1 MVIAGAAT
9 LVAAAVLAAIVTSSG
24 GGAGGPPVREY
35 LTAVE
40 KICAEYGAR
49 LDEIRPP
56 TDLSSPGAVVES
68 LQQALPVLVEQRD
81 EVRALE
87 EPGSLRG
94 KLARFF
100 ELTDRSLAE
109 LRRALAAAMERALY
123 PMAVALTDFGEV
135 RDEAKVV
142 AREIGF
148 HC

>member
-1 MVIAGAAT
+1 MVIAGATILIAAG
-9 LVAAAVLAAIVTSSG
+9 VAAAIVTGSV
-24 GGAGGPPVREY
+24 GGADGPPVSEY
-35 LTAVE
+35 LTEVE
-40 KICAEYGAR
+40 KICAEYGAK

-68 LQQALPVLVEQRD
+68 LQQALPVLVAQRD

-87 EPGSLRG
+87 EPAALRG
-94 KLARFF
+94 RLTRFF
-100 ELTDRSLAE
+100 ELTDRSLAA
-109 LRRALAAAMERALY
+109 LRRALTSALERALY
-123 PMAVALTDFGEV
+123 PMAVALTEFGNV